1 MKVKIALFV
10 AAIGFSISTFSQSI
24 WTNPI
29 TGTNPNTSNPY
40 TIGDVADLNITV
52 SGIGRG
58 SGITGT
64 NANNRYAAS
73 AWNSSSLDANDY
85 FEFTLTPNPGCSINF
100 SDFVYTAQ
108 ASASGPQTNFAFRSS
123 ADGFTADIGTPL
135 VGGATISLAGAAYQG
150 VSSAITFRYYGWGAS
165 SAAGTMSIND
175 FTFNGT
181 TACGPSCTPPA
192 TQANGFLS
200 SAITNTT
207 GTVTWS
213 AGSFANT
220 LVVIHAGSAVN
231 ADPASAT
238 SYIVGDQIGTGNFV
252 VYNGTGTSV
261 NLTGLVAGTTYH
273 VAVYSYDP
281 NAGSPCYNLTELTG
295 NFTTTGATSSCL
307 EIESILVD
315 ACVPGGGC
323 TSAASPNCNCE
334 GKNEMVRFKIGST
347 NLNVANLTITWP
359 NNSFL
364 GFIQDAST
372 ASIVSALNSSVLGCG
387 LLVEPTGGI
396 LPANKTV
403 LLISSTDFCTTAN
416 SFANLNDTIIV
427 IFQNAGNWQGHFA
440 NQSNGTTIS
449 ASPIGVVALR
459 TLTFD
464 YTPAPGPCSESVTY
478 DRQLL
483 INNLGTYGGS
493 SSENDGA
500 AVEFD
505 AAGNA
510 TYVNRGCQAPFIPLS
525 INAGTDQSGCNS
537 TVFNLSASPIG
548 QYTTVAWTGGT
559 GTFSASNALSTTYT
573 PGVGETGTVNLTVT
587 LTSRCSTT
595 VSDVVSLTINSAS
608 APTITSS
615 VASGTICNGS
625 SITLTANGGT
635 SYVWNTTATSNTI
648 TVTPSASTVYTVT
661 ATSVCGTVDQT
672 YSVTVNNLPSV
683 TATNTGAYC
692 VGESIQLSATA
703 GLSYAWTGP
712 NTFSSSLPNP
722 SIANATSAMAGTY
735 SLIVTDEATTC
746 QNNTTTTVVIN
757 ALPIIVSSTP
767 PVTITQADCGST
779 NGSIIGASATGAN
792 PISYQWISSVGAVI
806 GAAANISS
814 LGSGVYYLAAT
825 DGNGCRDS
833 VSFTITTLN
842 GPATPTFAAVSPV
855 CEGGSFTLTVTNPI
869 LGATYNWVSSGNPTQ
884 SGVDLTSI
892 TINSASVTNVGPYT
906 VEVVDAG
913 CGSFGTASVTLNTTP
928 VPSITGSTSFCF
940 GANTILDASS
950 SLPSIGTTYQWYF
963 NNAPINL
970 ATSAT
975 LTATQAGDYQVLV
988 TNTGCDSLSVEIAIT
1003 INTLPL
1009 VNTTTNPVVITNA
1022 ACGLINASVIGA
1034 NATGSQPFNYVW
1046 TNGSGTVL
1054 VSDTAL
1060 VNVGAG
1066 TYYLVAT
1073 DVNGCSDSSSVVLS
1087 AASAPAVP
1095 SFNSTPD
1102 VCEGSTFSLSVSN
1115 TLLGATYTW
1124 TATGLPSQTG
1134 VDLTSITVVDANS
1147 SNIGTY
1153 TVSVTVDNCVET
1165 GTVSATFNARPVP
1178 EITSNATSF
1187 CAGDSLLLNTNPQT
1201 GVTYAWYYN
1210 TSILSGAV
1218 NNSFFATQSGNY
1230 QLYVNDGTCDSLSV
1244 NYPVILNSLPTVTV
1258 NNGSAC
1264 INAPSVQ
1271 LTATGAQTYSWT
1283 TGTTPSTGDIVTV
1296 PTSIAGTTGYIVTG
1310 TDLNGCVDTTVAT
1323 VTINSNPVI
1332 TINGLQN
1339 SNITLCNGTDTLLTA
1354 AGANTYVWST
1364 TQTINPITYS
1374 TTAASTVTVLGV
1386 DINGCVDSTTIT
1398 TTLAP
1403 GPSIGSVYGVPTICN
1418 VYQSDLS
1425 IDSTAGSTYSWVNNL
1440 GTVLSTDTFVTITS
1454 AGNYSLTVT
1463 NSCGSTTNPIT
1474 IGSASINVSFVA
1486 DSTLGLAPL
1495 NVQFTNTSSG
1505 ATSYY
1510 WLFGNGDTLVTTL
1523 YNPTADLYQQFTEP
1537 GTYSAYLLGTNSSNY
1552 CSGSMNLEII
1562 VLAQNIGIVIPNVFS
1577 PNGDLINDYFGVQS
1591 YGIKAFSCTIFNRWG
1606 TLITELNNLNEKWTP
1621 GSNVSE
1627 GTYFYLIKATGI
1639 DNKDYSREGY
1649 MLLVR

>member
-1 MKVKIALFV
+1 MKFKSLIVSSLLLCLGLVSEAQIYLQNFGTTTITAHPYIVAPVTFDPNLSNSSWSNSNSTWTSFAGSTGQAISLSNSGGAPTITLTFDV
-10 AAIGFSISTFSQSI
+10 APGYNCDITEFNFWRQRSASGAQNWSMTVNGTNVGTGTVPTTGAAIGNTLVSNAVNGLSGTVTVVLSLSGATGAGTF
-24 WTNPI
+24 
-29 TGTNPNTSNPY
+29 
-40 TIGDVADLNITV
+40 
-52 SGIGRG
+52 R
-58 SGITGT
+58 
-64 NANNRYAAS
+64 
-73 AWNSSSLDANDY
+73 LDD
-85 FEFTLTPNPGCSINF
+85 FTLNGS
-100 SDFVYTAQ
+100 VYPI
-108 ASASGPQTNFAFRSS
+108 GP
-123 ADGFTADIGTPL
+123 I
-135 VGGATISLAGAAYQG
+135 
-150 VSSAITFRYYGWGAS
+150 
-165 SAAGTMSIND
+165 
-175 FTFNGT
+175 
-181 TACGPSCTPPA
+181 CTPPA

-200 SAITNTT
+200 SAINNTT
-207 GTVTWS
+207 GTVDWTS
-213 AGSFANT
+213 GSSVNT
-220 LVVIHAGSAVN
+220 LVVIHQGTPVN
-231 ADPASAT
+231 ADPVSGITYTANSAYGLGT
-238 SYIVGDQIGTGNFV
+238 QIGTGNYV
-252 VYNGTGTSV
+252 VYDGTGTSV
-261 NLTGLVAGTTYH
+261 NLTGLVAGTTYYF
-273 VAVYSYDP
+273 AIYSYDS
-281 NAGSPCYNLTELTG
+281 NGGSPCYNLSQLPG
-295 NFTTTGATSSCL
+295 SFTTTGVTSNCF
-307 EIESILVD
+307 EIQSILVD
-315 ACVPGGGC
+315 ACVPGGGTDSC
-323 TSAASPNCNCE
+323 GQE
-334 GKNEMVRFKIGST
+334 GPNEMVSFQVGASPINVSDISC
-347 NLNVANLTITWP
+347 NWVSLNGWLGICQDGNTAHKVALLNATI
-359 NNSFL
+359 
-364 GFIQDAST
+364 Q
-372 ASIVSALNSSVLGCG
+372 GCG
-387 LLVEPTGGI
+387 LLLEPVGGV
-396 LPANKTV
+396 LPANAKV
-403 LLISSTDFCTTAN
+403 ILITSTQFCTFAN
-416 SFANLNDTIIV
+416 SFVNLNETMYIIFQCAGNTSGHFSNNTATNPNNPRTFTMSITGSCVGSDAVTYIPANLINI
-427 IFQNAGNWQGHFA
+427 
-440 NQSNGTTIS
+440 NGTT
-449 ASPIGVVALR
+449 G
-459 TLTFD
+459 
-464 YTPAPGPCSESVTY
+464 
-478 DRQLL
+478 
-483 INNLGTYGGS
+483 GTTAQQNGS
-493 SSENDGA
+493 S
-500 AVEFD
+500 VVFD
-505 AAGNA
+505 AAGNV
-510 TYVNRGCQAPFIPLS
+510 TYINNGCQAPFIPLS
-525 INAGTDQSGCNS
+525 VNAGTDQSGCNS
-537 TVFNLSASPIG
+537 TVYSLSASPIG
-548 QYTTVAWTGGT
+548 QYASASWTGGT
-559 GTFSASNALSTTYT
+559 GTFGTPNSLTTTYT

-587 LTSRCSTT
+587 LTSTCGTT
-595 VSDVVSLTINSAS
+595 VTDVVSLTINTATT
-608 APTITSS
+608 PTITSN
-615 VASGTICNGS
+615 VVGGTICNGS
-625 SITLTANGGT
+625 SITLTASGGT
-635 SYVWNTTATSNTI
+635 SYLWNTTAATNTI
-648 TVTPSASTVYTVT
+648 TVSPSASTVYTVT
-661 ATSVCGTVDQT
+661 ATTTCGSVNQT
-672 YSVTVNNLPSV
+672 FSVTINDLPSV

-735 SLIVTDEATTC
+735 SLTVTDAATTC
-746 QNNTTTTVVIN
+746 QNNTTTTVVVN
-757 ALPIIVSSTP
+757 ALPVLVSTVP
-767 PVTITQADCGST
+767 PVTITQADCGLT
-779 NGSIIGASATGAN
+779 NGAISGAIATGAN

-806 GAAANISS
+806 GAAADISS

-842 GPATPTFAAVSPV
+842 GPATPTFATVSPV

-869 LGATYNWVSSGNPTQ
+869 LGAIYNWVSAGNPTQ

-913 CGSFGTASVTLNTTP
+913 CGSFGTVSVTLNTKP
-928 VPSITGSTSFCF
+928 IPAITGSTSFCF
-940 GANTILDASS
+940 GTSTVLDASS
-950 SLPSIGTTYQWYF
+950 SLPSTGTTYLWYF
-963 NNAPINL
+963 NNAPISG

-988 TNTGCDSLSVEIAIT
+988 TNTGCDSLSVETAIT
-1003 INTLPL
+1003 INTLPV

-1022 ACGLINASVIGA
+1022 ACGLTNASVIGA

-1046 TNGSGTVL
+1046 TNGLGTVL

-1095 SFNSTPD
+1095 SFNSTPN

-1147 SNIGTY
+1147 SNVGTY

-1187 CAGDSLLLNTNPQT
+1187 CAGDSLLLNANPQT

-1271 LTATGAQTYSWT
+1271 LTATGAQTYTWT

-1339 SNITLCNGTDTLLTA
+1339 SNITLCNGIDTLLTA

-1374 TTAASTVTVLGV
+1374 STAASTVTVLGV

-1398 TTLAP
+1398 TTVAP

-1418 VYQSDLS
+1418 GYQSDLS

-1440 GTVLSTDTFVTITS
+1440 GSVLSTDTFVTITS

-1510 WLFGNGDTLVTTL
+1510 WLFGNGDTLATTT
-1523 YNPTADLYQQFTEP
+1523 YNPTADLYQQFTTP
-1537 GTYSAYLLGTNSSNY
+1537 GTYSAYLLGTNGLNY
-1552 CSGSMNLEII
+1552 CSASMALEII
-1562 VLAQNIGIVIPNVFS
+1562 VLAQEIGIIIPNVFS

>member
-10 AAIGFSISTFSQSI
+10 TAIGFSISTFSQSI

-40 TIGDVADLNITV
+40 TIGDVADLNITA

-58 SGITGT
+58 SGIIGT

-73 AWNSSSLDANDY
+73 AWNSASLDANDY

-123 ADGFTADIGTPL
+123 ADGFTADIGTPNL
-135 VGGATISLAGAAYQG
+135 AGTTISLAGAAYQS
-150 VSSAITFRYYGWGAS
+150 VSSAITFRFHAWGAS
-165 SAAGTMSIND
+165 AAGGTFSIND
-175 FTFNGT
+175 FTFSGT
-181 TACGPSCTPPA
+181 TSCGPTCAPPV
-192 TQANGFLS
+192 TQATTFAS
-200 SAITNTT
+200 SSITNTT
-207 GTVTWS
+207 GTVSWS
-213 AGSFANT
+213 PGSFPNT
-220 LVVIHAGSAVN
+220 LVVIRQGSAVN
-231 ADPASAT
+231 ADPASGT
-238 SYIVGDQIGTGNFV
+238 SYTADAAYGLGTQIGTGNYV
-252 VYNGTGTSV
+252 VYDGTGTSV

-273 VAVYSYDP
+273 IAVYSYDL
-281 NAGSPCYNLTELTG
+281 NGGSPCYNLSQLPG
-295 NFTTTGATSSCL
+295 SFTTTGVTSNCF
-307 EIESILVD
+307 EIESFLSD
-315 ACVPGGGC
+315 ACNANPPC
-323 TSAASPNCNCE
+323 SAGATE
-334 GKNEMVRFKIGST
+334 GENEMVRFKVGST
-347 NLNVANLTITWP
+347 PLNIADLTVTWP
-359 NNSFL
+359 ANSWL
-364 GFIQDAST
+364 GVQMSSAIT
-372 ASIVSALNSSVLGCG
+372 TPIVNALNSTITSCG
-387 LLVEPTGGI
+387 YLKEPVGGI
-396 LPANKTV
+396 LPAGSTV
-403 LLISSTDFCTTAN
+403 LLITSTNMCVAGN
-416 SFANLNDTIIV
+416 SFANLTDTLYI
-427 IFQNAGNWQGHFA
+427 IFQTAGNTSGHFL
-440 NQSNGTTIS
+440 NYNTTPGTF
-449 ASPIGVVALR
+449 R
-459 TLTFD
+459 TLTMSFSS
-464 YTPAPGPCSESVTY
+464 PASCSDAVTY
-478 DRQLL
+478 DANLL
-483 INNLGTYGGS
+483 INQMGGYGGTTA
-493 SSENDGA
+493 EKDGG
-500 AVEFD
+500 AVEFSP
-505 AAGNA
+505 AGIA
-510 TYVNRGCQAPFIPLS
+510 TYVNYGCQAPFVPLD
-525 INAGTDQSGCNS
+525 IEAGN
-537 TVFNLSASPIG
+537 NLSVCFNGTVALLASTSN
-548 QYTTVAWTGGT
+548 QYTGIAWSGGT
-559 GTFSASNALSTTYT
+559 GSFSSAVTLASNYS
-573 PGVGETGTVNLTVT
+573 PGLGDVGTIKLYIELTGACGVTVLDSVLITINPAPVPTVT
-587 LTSRCSTT
+587 ANIPSATVCS
-595 VSDVVSLTINSAS
+595 
-608 APTITSS
+608 
-615 VASGTICNGS
+615 GS
-625 SITLTANGGT
+625 PITLTASGGS
-635 SYVWNTTATSNTI
+635 SYLWSTAATTN
-648 TVTPSASTVYTVT
+648 TVTVNPTTSTVYSVDVT
-661 ATSVCGTVDQT
+661 NSCSTSPGTF
-672 YSVTVNNLPSV
+672 SVTVNDLPIV
-683 TATNTGAYC
+683 TATNSGAYC
-692 VGESIQLSATA
+692 LRDSIQLSATA

-735 SLIVTDEATTC
+735 SLTVTDAATTC
-746 QNNTTTTVVIN
+746 QNNTTTTVVVN
-757 ALPIIVSSTP
+757 ALPVLVSTVP

-779 NGSIIGASATGAN
+779 NGSIIGASATGTN

-806 GAAANISS
+806 GAAADISS

-842 GPATPTFAAVSPV
+842 GPATPTFATVSPV

-869 LGATYNWVSSGNPTQ
+869 LGATYNWVSAGNPTQ

-913 CGSFGTASVTLNTTP
+913 CGSFGTVSVTLNTKP
-928 VPSITGSTSFCF
+928 IPAITGSTSFCF
-940 GANTILDASS
+940 GTSTVLDASS
-950 SLPSIGTTYQWYF
+950 SLPSTGTTYLWYF
-963 NNAPINL
+963 NNAPISG

-988 TNTGCDSLSVEIAIT
+988 TNTGCDSLSVETAIT
-1003 INTLPL
+1003 INTLPV

-1022 ACGLINASVIGA
+1022 ACGLTNASVIGA

-1095 SFNSTPD
+1095 SFNSTPN

-1147 SNIGTY
+1147 SNVGTY

-1187 CAGDSLLLNTNPQT
+1187 CAGDSLLLNANPQT

-1271 LTATGAQTYSWT
+1271 LTATGAQTYTWT

-1310 TDLNGCVDTTVAT
+1310 TDLNGCVDTTLAT

-1339 SNITLCNGTDTLLTA
+1339 SNITLCNGIDTLLTA

-1374 TTAASTVTVLGV
+1374 TTAASTVTVLGI

-1418 VYQSDLS
+1418 GYQSDLS

-1463 NSCGSTTNPIT
+1463 NSCGSTTTPIT

-1510 WLFGNGDTLVTTL
+1510 WLFGNGDTLGTTL

-1606 TLITELNNLNEKWTP
+1606 TLITELNNVNEKWTP